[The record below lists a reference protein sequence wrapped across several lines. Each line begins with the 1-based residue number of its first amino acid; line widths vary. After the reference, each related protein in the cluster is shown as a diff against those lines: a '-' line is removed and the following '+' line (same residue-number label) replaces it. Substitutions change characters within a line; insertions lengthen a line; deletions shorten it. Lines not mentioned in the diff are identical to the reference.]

1 MTEIFIFLW
10 VAIGCAGIIHMHYV
24 VRRELH
30 KIYGRR
36 YPMNSP
42 LFDHMSIVMFMI
54 GVVFGPL
61 CFVTTL
67 IAFPKSFFK

>member
-1 MTEIFIFLW
+1 MIITLNLLW
-10 VAIGCAGIIHMHYV
+10 ICTGLAGVLHMHYV

-30 KIYGRR
+30 RVHGRR

-42 LFDHMSIVMFMI
+42 LFDVMSIPFFII
-54 GVVFGPL
+54 GTVGGPL

-67 IAFPKSFFK
+67 IAFPRSFLK